1 MTAAVRARWR
11 NRTVLAAAVALAA
24 SLVAGTAW
32 QRGLLGPAGAAR
44 WFTVTPTATAEGT
57 ARPGAPVFL
66 LVIGSDERAGVGGAR
81 GDALHLI
88 GVNPG
93 SGQATILNIPRDTAA
108 PIPGRGTDR
117 VNTANALGGPRLSA
131 RTVGNLVGVDVAY
144 AIETN
149 FDGFIGMVD
158 ELGGLVVN
166 VPEPM
171 YDRYSGAHF
180 DPGPQRLDGHGAL
193 AYARNRHQFPT
204 GDLRRTE
211 NQGYLI
217 LSALAQLRAE
227 HTGPLRT
234 LALLGNL
241 ARHTRLEGVGVGDL
255 YTLARLGLSI
265 DPAQVR
271 NVVIPVTS
279 GSAGRLTPTA
289 AARSLFADF
298 ADDAVLQTH

>member
-1 MTAAVRARWR
+1 MSAAVPARL
-11 NRTVLAAAVALAA
+11 RTVTANVVALALGA
-24 SLVAGTAW
+24 CLLAGAAW
-32 QRGLLGPAGAAR
+32 QHGLLAPAGAAR
-44 WFTVTPTATAEGT
+44 WFTLTPTATAEGT
-57 ARPGAPVFL
+57 ARPPAPVFL

-93 SGQATILNIPRDTAA
+93 AGQATILNIPRDTAA
-108 PIPGRGTDR
+108 AIPGYRTDR
-117 VNTANALGGPRLSA
+117 INAANALGGPRLSA
-131 RTVGNLVGVDVAY
+131 RTVGALVGVDVAY

-158 ELGGLVVN
+158 ELGGLVVD
-166 VPEPM
+166 VPERM

-227 HTGPLRT
+227 HSGPLRT
-234 LALLGNL
+234 LALLGTL

-271 NVVIPVTS
+271 NVVVPVA
-279 GSAGRLTPTA
+279 SAGGGRLAPTA